1 MAYTSEV
8 DPKFIFKMF
17 SKNITEKQTI
27 RYLQILERLGNS
39 KFEQNLVADKRILQF
54 IRETTK
60 ESRKEGF
67 QKNIYINEEI
77 KWHYAINVWCFHQ
90 YIQCVKWNAYQ
101 KNSEDGLIG
110 YDLKRPKAQLY
121 GYNFNAFQFLQI
133 SLLIFCFVWNHS
145 TCMSIL

>member
-67 QKNIYINEEI
+67 QKNLYINEEI
-77 KWHYAINVWCFHQ
+77 K
-90 YIQCVKWNAYQ
+90 
-101 KNSEDGLIG
+101 
-110 YDLKRPKAQLY
+110 
-121 GYNFNAFQFLQI
+121 
-133 SLLIFCFVWNHS
+133 
-145 TCMSIL
+145 